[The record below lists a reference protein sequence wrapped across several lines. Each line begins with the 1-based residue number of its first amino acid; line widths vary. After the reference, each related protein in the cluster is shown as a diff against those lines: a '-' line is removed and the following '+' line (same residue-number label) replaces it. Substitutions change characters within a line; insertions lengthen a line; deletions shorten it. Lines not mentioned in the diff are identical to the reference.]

1 MVGGAGTPV
10 ISQVRAVDASA
21 TQSHLGDD
29 DAMSAQYPPSA
40 MTHLCSGG
48 TELKPF
54 DAITQLQRTLMD
66 DREGFRARYLA
77 ANLTCLNLM
86 VIELEKLIQLG
97 MELEQYM
104 RDMLGNDPADQSV
117 IENIRQCNDGLISM
131 NSEIKRGIILL
142 YGSVG
147 SILSEEK

>member
-1 MVGGAGTPV
+1 
-10 ISQVRAVDASA
+10 
-21 TQSHLGDD
+21 
-29 DAMSAQYPPSA
+29 
-40 MTHLCSGG
+40 
-48 TELKPF
+48 
-54 DAITQLQRTLMD
+54 MD

-147 SILSEEK
+147 SILPEEK